1 MGHFKIHA
9 DTITCV
15 GCSGGAPLFLFVS
28 CLATLRFPSL
38 ACVFVLF
45 NDGCLLCTGC
55 AYASAYTTA
64 RLLTGCLL
72 TADQRSPLSQLFN
85 LMATMRFY
93 GASARAH
100 MNAR

>member
-1 MGHFKIHA
+1 MGHFKIHV
-9 DTITCV
+9 DTITV
-15 GCSGGAPLFLFVS
+15 SVARGVHLCSSLSLVSRLFDFRLL
-28 CLATLRFPSL
+28 LASL
-38 ACVFVLF
+38 CYLMMDAC
-45 NDGCLLCTGC
+45 C

-72 TADQRSPLSQLFN
+72 TADQRSPLSKLFN

-93 GASARAH
+93 GASARAR